1 MNRAELALMRCS
13 VAPRGLPAPAV
24 TRLIKELAGVMALP
38 EVRDNYEQ
46 VGRTVNT
53 GIPEAITAAIRQDV
67 PRWRKIVREAQI
79 SENR

>member
-1 MNRAELALMRCS
+1 VWVGV
-13 VAPRGLPAPAV
+13 VAPRDLPAPAV
-24 TRLIKELAGVMALP
+24 TRLSKELAVVMALP

-53 GIPEAITAAIRQDV
+53 GMPEAIAAAIRQDV
-67 PRWRKIVREAQI
+67 PRWREIVREAQT